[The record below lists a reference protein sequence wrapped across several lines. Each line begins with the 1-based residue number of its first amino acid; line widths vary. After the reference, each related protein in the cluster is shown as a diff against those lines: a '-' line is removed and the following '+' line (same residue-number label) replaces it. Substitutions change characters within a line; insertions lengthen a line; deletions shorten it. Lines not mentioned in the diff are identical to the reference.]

1 MNMFANPPL
10 FKLSLFEHRA
20 QSYIRKS
27 NLGAECFLYSLF
39 CLRIKLCTDNGNI
52 KGKRQNFATQSQNLK
67 ATETRPA
74 AAEAAPMTPLLYPS
88 LSASSPPPYQGTTF
102 EQLH

>member
-1 MNMFANPPL
+1 M
-10 FKLSLFEHRA
+10 E
-20 QSYIRKS
+20 
-27 NLGAECFLYSLF
+27 
-39 CLRIKLCTDNGNI
+39 
-52 KGKRQNFATQSQNLK
+52 KGKRQNYATQSQNLK

-102 EQLH
+102 EQPHSNYIEATKNPRKLAKAT

>member
-1 MNMFANPPL
+1 METL
-10 FKLSLFEHRA
+10 KGR
-20 QSYIRKS
+20 
-27 NLGAECFLYSLF
+27 G
-39 CLRIKLCTDNGNI
+39 RIL
-52 KGKRQNFATQSQNLK
+52 QHK

-88 LSASSPPPYQGTTF
+88 LSANSPPPYQGTTF

>member
-1 MNMFANPPL
+1 MFANPPPL

-20 QSYIRKS
+20 NKSYIKKY
-27 NLGAECFLYSLF
+27 NLCAECFLYSLF
-39 CLRIKLCTDNGNI
+39 CLRIKLCINNGNI
-52 KGKRQNFATQSQNLK
+52 KGKRQNYATQSQNLK

-102 EQLH
+102 EQPH